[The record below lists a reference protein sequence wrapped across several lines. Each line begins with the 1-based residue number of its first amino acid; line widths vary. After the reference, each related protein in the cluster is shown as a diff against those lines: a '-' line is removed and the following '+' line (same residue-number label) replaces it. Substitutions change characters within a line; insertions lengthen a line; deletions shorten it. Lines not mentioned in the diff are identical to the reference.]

1 MRVRMSNRS
10 AELEREAPLES
21 DSSFV
26 PPGDSAEA
34 SGPWK
39 PVARRET
46 PNCLPAGVTFQP
58 PAVRGPLLPAACA
71 VPAHAS
77 GIASASARNRIGRER
92 QRVIERGEPAQTT
105 IDAVRPRYRASSRH
119 PRRAVRRGQTPFRT
133 VSPKGS
139 DPFGDTGARYR
150 HAPDGHRLRPGG
162 RAVRDLPPPAAPR
175 IAPPARRGD
184 GRRRRGAA
192 RPRLR
197 PLPQLR
203 RALRAGMGA
212 RPDPRA
218 ETRLH
223 RRLRAHAA
231 PARDG
236 PLDARD
242 AVRDRGGHAA
252 GVGDA
257 ALLRRRRLA
266 HLPARLGALLA
277 LGRRRRRARRADAA
291 GARARRPAGL
301 SGHGVR
307 RADPRRGAA
316 GGPPEPGAARRCWR
330 CSSSPA

>member
-77 GIASASARNRIGRER
+77 GIASASARNRTGRER
-92 QRVIERGEPAQTT
+92 QRVIERGEPARRT
-105 IDAVRPRYRASSRH
+105 IDAVH
-119 PRRAVRRGQTPFRT
+119 PT
-133 VSPKGS
+133 VSRVLPGIR
-139 DPFGDTGARYR
+139 AECLRRYR

-203 RALRAGMGA
+203 RALRAGVGA

-218 ETRLH
+218 QARLH
-223 RRLRAHAA
+223 GRLRAHAA

-236 PLDARD
+236 RLDARD
-242 AVRDRGGHAA
+242 AVRDRGRHAA
-252 GVGDA
+252 DLGDA

-266 HLPARLGALLA
+266 HIPARLGALLA

-291 GARARRPAGL
+291 GARARRAAGL

-307 RADPRRGAA
+307 GPDHRRGAA
-316 GGPPEPGAARRCWR
+316 GGAPAPGAARRCWR
-330 CSSSPA
+330 CSCSRA